1 MRRKAMGVALVTG
14 ASGAI
19 GGAVARRLA
28 SDGFDVVA
36 QHTGDGAQVD
46 ALVDSIAAAGG
57 RAVGVEADLGSVR
70 EVETLL
76 ADIETEL
83 GGIDVVIHCAGHTPD
98 GIELGEVDPDHA
110 FRTDIRETVFV
121 LSQAASHLFN
131 GGRIVLFAGGDGG
144 EAVAGCGR
152 SGLSIVVTQT
162 LVRLLA
168 ESAHSRNITVNAL
181 APTVARQAPFGGGE
195 PQRGQ
200 VASLARRAER
210 PEDIANVISFLV
222 GPEGAWVNGQVLSG
236 TCAA

>member
-14 ASGAI
+14 ASSVI

-36 QHTGDGAQVD
+36 QHTGNGAAVD
-46 ALVDSIAAAGG
+46 ALVASIALAGG
-57 RAVGVEADLGSVR
+57 YAVAVEADIGSVI
-70 EVETLL
+70 EVRALL

-83 GGIDVVIHCAGHTPD
+83 GGIDVVIHCAGLVAD
-98 GIELGEVDPDHA
+98 AVDPERA
-110 FRTDIRETVFV
+110 FRADVRETFFV
-121 LSQAASHLFN
+121 LSQAANHLFN
-131 GGRIVLFAGGDGG
+131 GGRIVLFAGGSSG
-144 EAVAGCGR
+144 AIAGYGLN
-152 SGLSIVVTQT
+152 GLSMAATQT

-168 ESAHSRNITVNAL
+168 RSAHSRNITVNAL
-181 APTVARQAPFGGGE
+181 APTVTRQAPSGGGTGE
-195 PQRGQ
+195 PRRGQ
-200 VASLARRAER
+200 VASLSRHAEQ